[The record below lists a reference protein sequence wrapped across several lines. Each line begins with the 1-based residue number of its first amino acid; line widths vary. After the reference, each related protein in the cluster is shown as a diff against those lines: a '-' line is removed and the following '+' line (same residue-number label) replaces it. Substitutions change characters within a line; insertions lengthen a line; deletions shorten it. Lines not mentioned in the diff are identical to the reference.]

1 MNILEFLIIASSLLM
16 IPPITVSIW
25 KNIPFLDAVNLTIE
39 KTTKFWRMLNDTPM
53 PIQYNVNIGD
63 DYFYITDRFKELEK
77 FFYTYHFNGIT
88 NYQNFL
94 VYHFD
99 VSIPKRDMDSLQLLT
114 IIEKLSEKILADHF
128 NLCGCN
134 IPVKP
139 LTSVFYKDS
148 KLEIAFACNDEGA
161 QAMTKAR
168 NKMRKEYGSPIKTE
182 KSNESID
189 INWDDDENDKADDDT
204 VKEDEKIVEEYE
216 EVGKEEEEI

>member
-1 MNILEFLIIASSLLM
+1 MDILEFLIIASSLLM
-16 IPPITVSIW
+16 IPPIAVSIW

-39 KTTKFWRMLNDTPM
+39 KTTKFWRMLNDTPI

-63 DYFYITDRFKELEK
+63 DYFYITNRFKELGS
-77 FFYTYHFNGIT
+77 FFYSYNFNGIT

-99 VSIPKRDMDSLQLLT
+99 VSIPKRDIDSLQLLT

-148 KLEIAFACNDEGA
+148 KLEIAFASNDEGI

-168 NKMRKEYGSPIKTE
+168 NKMRKEYGSPIETK

-189 INWDDDENDKADDDT
+189 INWDDEENIEENEKD
-204 VKEDEKIVEEYE
+204 VKENEEAVNKDEDK
-216 EVGKEEEEI
+216 